1 MHALAPH
8 FRGQVFEGRG
18 YATRLTSATPGIG
31 TCTPPAA
38 PHHPRAHC
46 TASPHRLRVRAAYL
60 PSRPGAGG
68 RGDLQAHGARARHV
82 LATVR
87 AVRVPLPQGAAFSA
101 PHLASS
107 SRPAVART
115 GQRHAAPGHPVLSRA
130 TLAPPPLRDGR
141 DAARSNGRIDPLVV
155 PRPAHPQ
162 RIPPQG
168 RTLRVQY
175 VTSRWKWT
183 THGPTHCHSPL
194 PASAMAIGVLW
205 ARRCFHRASAP
216 SPCGNAR
223 TDTLTG
229 SDAPVLGLSE
239 DCGVELRHGEVGGWI
254 AGGVSRAD
262 PGHRQVG

>member
-18 YATRLTSATPGIG
+18 YTTRLTSATPGIG

-130 TLAPPPLRDGR
+130 TLAPPPLYVT
-141 DAARSNGRIDPLVV
+141 AVMP
-155 PRPAHPQ
+155 H
-162 RIPPQG
+162 G
-168 RTLRVQY
+168 RTGESTRSSFL
-175 VTSRWKWT
+175 
-183 THGPTHCHSPL
+183 
-194 PASAMAIGVLW
+194 
-205 ARRCFHRASAP
+205 ARRTRNGSHPRAGRSGFSTSLHGGSGPLTALRIATVLCPHRPWPSAC
-216 SPCGNAR
+216 CGP
-223 TDTLTG
+223 G
-229 SDAPVLGLSE
+229 DAFTVLAPLLPVAMHAPT
-239 DCGVELRHGEVGGWI
+239 R
-254 AGGVSRAD
+254 
-262 PGHRQVG
+262 